1 MTDES
6 PPDAPRRRA
15 VLATLAGGLG
25 VSLAGCSSGP
35 SSPTPSATPRPTD
48 PSTDSPTDDG
58 TPTGTDV
65 PVERL
70 RTLGASVYHLYA
82 VGAFED
88 ARRYYADRFDA
99 DLDTEELR
107 GGWDAWTATA
117 GRFEGVAGTVHRTQE
132 GFDVV
137 KVVGAFQTGLVA
149 IDFVFGG
156 NADVVGLFHSNPN
169 TGEYAPPGYAAS
181 EAVVESGVALSE
193 ASCGLPAVLTTPSD
207 SGSGTVPG
215 VVLVGDDGP
224 RDRNGAVGPNRP
236 LQDLAWGLADRGV
249 ASLRYD
255 SRALSCD
262 SLAPEATTLD
272 ALVEDAT
279 VAVERLRSLDGV
291 GPVAV
296 LGHGLGGWIAPRVA
310 AAATVDGVAVLAAPG
325 RPLTTTRPEAA
336 QRVAEVDGTVEDT
349 EQRWV
354 DHVTS
359 EADRVGDLAA
369 DETALGA
376 TGAFWASV
384 ADYDPVAETSGLS
397 VPTHLLFGGRDFE
410 VPEADRQ
417 RWTEA
422 GAVQVVDAANHLL
435 QTGEGPATPGEYAI
449 PNTVA
454 EAVVTDVAEFVTGL

>member
-6 PPDAPRRRA
+6 PLDVPRRRT

-25 VSLAGCSSGP
+25 VSLAGCSGGP
-35 SSPTPSATPRPTD
+35 SSPTPSATPRPTA
-48 PSTDSPTDDG
+48 PPTTTDDG
-58 TPTGTDV
+58 TSTGTDA

-70 RTLGASVYHLYA
+70 RTLGTSAYRLYA
-82 VGAFED
+82 IGAFED

-99 DLDTEELR
+99 DLDTEKLR
-107 GGWDAWTATA
+107 GGWNAWTAEA

-137 KVVGAFQTGLVA
+137 KVVGAFETGLVA
-149 IDFVFGG
+149 LDFVFRE
-156 NADVVGLFHSNPN
+156 NADVVGLFHSSPN
-169 TGEYAPPGYAAS
+169 TGEYAPPAYAAS

-249 ASLRYD
+249 VSLRYD
-255 SRALSCD
+255 SRARSCE
-262 SLAPEATTLD
+262 SLGPEATTLD

-279 VAVERLRSLDGV
+279 VAVERLRSRDGV
-291 GPVAV
+291 GSVAV
-296 LGHGLGGWIAPRVA
+296 VGHGLGGWVAPRVA
-310 AAATVDGVAVLAAPG
+310 GAASADGVAVLAAPG

-336 QRVAEVDGTVEDT
+336 RHVASVDGTVEET

-359 EADRVGDLAA
+359 EAERVPDLAA
-369 DETALGA
+369 DETTLGA
-376 TGAFWASV
+376 TGAFWQSV
-384 ADYDPVAETSGLS
+384 ADYDPVAETGDRS

-410 VPEADRQ
+410 VREADRQ
-417 RWTEA
+417 RWGEV
-422 GAVQVVDAANHLL
+422 GAVEVVDAANHLL
-435 QTGEGPATPGEYAI
+435 QPGEGPATPGEYAL
-449 PNTVA
+449 PNSVA
-454 EAVVTDVAEFVTGL
+454 ERVVESVAGFVTGL